1 LTTNQQL
8 LDQLSTLGVFV
19 AFAVISL
26 IAYEVSFRA
35 GRWWQARTPDVDEEG
50 VSGVLVG
57 SLLALMAFLLAVTMS
72 MASDRYDTRRQLV
85 LDEANTI
92 ETAYLR
98 AGTIPSPASEQSRA
112 LLREYAPLR
121 VLPGDDAALRAALIR
136 SEEIQ
141 DELWRIAEQV
151 ARADSSDVIAL
162 YTEAVSELNV
172 LDDDRITAGLYA
184 RVPESVL
191 LILLLGSIASIA
203 IVGYNAGLKGH
214 RSTINAAVMIIALG
228 AVFTL
233 VLDIDRS
240 SDGLVV
246 VNQQPLIDVAERIM
260 TQDT

>member
-1 LTTNQQL
+1 MTLKQRRR
-8 LDQLSTLGVFV
+8 DQVSPLGVFV
-19 AFAVISL
+19 VFALVSL
-26 IAYEVSFRA
+26 VVYEVSFRA

-57 SLLALMAFLLAVTMS
+57 SLLALMAFLLAVTMG

-85 LDEANTI
+85 VDEANMI

-98 AGTIPSPASEQSRA
+98 SGTIPSPAAERSRA

-121 VLPGDDAALRAALIR
+121 VMPSDDAGIKAAIVR
-136 SEEIQ
+136 SEAIQ
-141 DELWRIAEQV
+141 DELWAIAEEV

-162 YTEAVSELNV
+162 YTEAISELTV
-172 LDDDRITAGLYA
+172 LDDDRIAAGMYS

-191 LILLLGSIASIA
+191 WILLVGSIASIA

-214 RSTINAAVMIIALG
+214 RSAINAAVMIIALG

-233 VLDIDRS
+233 VVDIDRPG
-240 SDGLVV
+240 DGRVV
-246 VNQQPLIDVAERIM
+246 VTQQPLIAVADRIPN
-260 TQDT
+260 QDT

>member
-1 LTTNQQL
+1 MFV
-8 LDQLSTLGVFV
+8 VFALV
-19 AFAVISL
+19 SL
-26 IAYEVSFRA
+26 VVYEVSFRA

-57 SLLALMAFLLAVTMS
+57 SLLALMAFLLAVTMG

-85 LDEANTI
+85 VDEANMI

-98 AGTIPSPASEQSRA
+98 SGTIPSPAAERSRA

-121 VLPGDDAALRAALIR
+121 VMPSDDAGIKAAIVR
-136 SEEIQ
+136 SEAIQ
-141 DELWRIAEQV
+141 DELWTIAEEV

-162 YTEAVSELNV
+162 YTEAIGELNV
-172 LDDDRITAGLYA
+172 LDDDRIAAGMYS

-191 LILLLGSIASIA
+191 WILLVGSIASIA

-214 RSTINAAVMIIALG
+214 RSAINAAVMIIALG

-233 VLDIDRS
+233 VVDIDRPG
-240 SDGLVV
+240 DGLVV
-246 VNQQPLIDVAERIM
+246 VTQQPLIDVAERIQ

>member
-1 LTTNQQL
+1 MTTKQQL
-8 LDQLSTLGVFV
+8 LDQLSTFGVFV
-19 AFAVISL
+19 VFALVSL
-26 IAYEVSFRA
+26 VVYEVAFRA

-85 LDEANTI
+85 IDEANMI

-121 VLPGDDAALRAALIR
+121 IVPSDDAALRAALVR

-141 DELWRIAEQV
+141 DELWAIAEQV

-172 LDDDRITAGLYA
+172 LDDDRIAAGMYS
-184 RVPESVL
+184 RVPESVM
-191 LILLLGSIASIA
+191 LILLIGSIASIA

-214 RSTINAAVMIIALG
+214 RSAINAAVMIITLG

-233 VLDIDRS
+233 VVDIDRPG
-240 SDGLVV
+240 DGIVTV
-246 VNQQPLIDVAERIM
+246 TQQPLIDVAERILD
-260 TQDT
+260 QDT

>member
-1 LTTNQQL
+1 MTTKQQL
-8 LDQLSTLGVFV
+8 LDQLSTFGLFVVFALV
-19 AFAVISL
+19 SL
-26 IAYEVSFRA
+26 VVYEISFRA

-57 SLLALMAFLLAVTMS
+57 SLLALMAFLLAVTMG

-85 LDEANTI
+85 VDEANMI

-98 AGTIPSPASEQSRA
+98 SGTIPSPASERSRA

-121 VLPGDDAALRAALIR
+121 VMPADEASVKAAIVR

-141 DELWRIAEQV
+141 DDLWKIAEEV

-162 YTEAVSELNV
+162 YTESISELNV
-172 LDDDRITAGLYA
+172 LDDDRITAGMYS

-214 RSTINAAVMIIALG
+214 RSAINAAVMIIALG

-233 VLDIDRS
+233 VVDIDRS
-240 SDGLVV
+240 NDGLVV
-246 VNQQPLIDVAERIM
+246 VSQQPLIDVAQRIL